1 MSTSLRDGDV
11 NRQTLA
17 SGYSDEKESQK
28 RVTNCRRNNSRNTAQ
43 NNNLLWIMSVQ
54 RLPSPYFVST
64 FAPTTAPTWTTCM
77 ATKPLFTRG
86 SPGPPLYASLIFEF
100 RAQMSTGVLKMAD
113 LSQLST
119 IISGTVI
126 IKSENAKEYEKEVK
140 RTWNA
145 VIQSRK
151 PCAFVKVASVEDVA
165 NTVKFCV
172 TNKVSLG

>member
-1 MSTSLRDGDV
+1 
-11 NRQTLA
+11 
-17 SGYSDEKESQK
+17 
-28 RVTNCRRNNSRNTAQ
+28 
-43 NNNLLWIMSVQ
+43 
-54 RLPSPYFVST
+54 
-64 FAPTTAPTWTTCM
+64 
-77 ATKPLFTRG
+77 
-86 SPGPPLYASLIFEF
+86 
-100 RAQMSTGVLKMAD
+100 MAD

-126 IKSENAKEYEKEVK
+126 IKSENAKEYEMEVK